1 MFVKLKIPVEGRVSC
16 TKYRWQRKNGKGGLH
31 LLLLLHRSSESVCWW
46 QIMFLGI
53 DNCFVTS
60 CHEDLVLDTGL
71 VSAVAL

>member
-1 MFVKLKIPVEGRVSC
+1 MEREDFGSCFCFTGALRVCAGGRF
-16 TKYRWQRKNGKGGLH
+16 
-31 LLLLLHRSSESVCWW
+31 
-46 QIMFLGI
+46 MFLGI